1 MDSLFTHE
9 KAGNLLPSSTFVRQ
23 ILNPKSTTSI
33 KDSATNKNS
42 TTRNSTY
49 RPGSYLSAFSRGKKH
64 RGGEHIH
71 TLKSPRHDTGIKQLG
86 SQQCKTLTTDAFRM
100 AQLRLQHDRGHLA
113 AGKRY
118 SNPGNHRIPARP
130 AARRAFP
137 RDPKESG
144 ERGTREGRGG
154 IPTPRTRTAPES
166 SAARRRAGGI
176 GIAGAEPE
184 GETRRNRIR
193 RKRRNL
199 GERDETKKRHART
212 RAPRDTDERSERPV
226 REIEAS
232 EGGREGGRER
242 ERDSRGKEMRW
253 RRSRERLL

>member
-154 IPTPRTRTAPES
+154 IPIPRTRTAPES

-193 RKRRNL
+193 ESGATSGRETRRKK
-199 GERDETKKRHART
+199 DT
-212 RAPRDTDERSERPV
+212 RARAPPATPTSARRGPFGKSRRA
-226 REIEAS
+226 RE
-232 EGGREGGRER
+232 EGRKGGR

-253 RRSRERLL
+253 GRSRERLL